1 MHCKGAVITLE
12 DSVKWGW
19 QNEHFEHL
27 DWCYSSVC
35 GQSLLGW
42 LWCGPGATEG
52 AGRLWNLSF
61 RRYLSIFSPIE
72 SEKNAPSFRFPT
84 VQRCPAALLSFK
96 RSTKCAFVLAW
107 ILHPILNFSNVL
119 PFCFRCISIFSWFL
133 ILKDWKSSISTQS
146 GLLDL
151 QWICRAWTCRMFFD
165 QSHVASVLCRSI
177 SSPKRQSQV
186 THRVAGETP
195 LGVLPPTRCSV
206 GSPHCAPDSK
216 LVRRHMSHAMNEWGG
231 HKYFCRQV
239 TVCIYIYI
247 VCIYIYYVWSCIV
260 YVYLGSLLYYVA
272 YV

>member
-72 SEKNAPSFRFPT
+72 SEKNSPSFRFPT

-119 PFCFRCISIFSWFL
+119 PFCFRCISIFSGFL
-133 ILKDWKSSISTQS
+133 ILKDWNSSISTQS
-146 GLLDL
+146 RLSDL
-151 QWICRAWTCRMFFD
+151 QWICRAWTCSFFLINPTLLLCFVGPFHQRD
-165 QSHVASVLCRSI
+165 RWDASWGTAPNTMLCWIASLCPRFKMGATSHVTC
-177 SSPKRQSQV
+177 
-186 THRVAGETP
+186 
-195 LGVLPPTRCSV
+195 
-206 GSPHCAPDSK
+206 
-216 LVRRHMSHAMNEWGG
+216 NEWVG
-231 HKYFCRQV
+231 
-239 TVCIYIYI
+239 
-247 VCIYIYYVWSCIV
+247 W
-260 YVYLGSLLYYVA
+260 A
-272 YV
+272 